1 MRTYLDCIPCFFR
14 QALDAARMAG
24 AGEET
29 QKKILDELSG
39 LIPRIPLT
47 ASPPEIGRDIYG
59 LVRKIS
65 GKEDPF
71 EEIKQ
76 SSNKLALALYP
87 KLKEKVNNST
97 DRLLTAIELAIAGNV
112 IDYGVKN
119 ALNIE
124 KEIKEIFA
132 EDAQIIKEESRA
144 IFDYEKFKEALKGAD
159 EILYL
164 ADNAGEVVFD
174 KILIEELVRKR
185 RRQIIYVVKD
195 SPVINDAL
203 IEDAIACGIDEYAQI
218 VSSGSDAPGTALRF
232 CSPEFLKLYENS
244 EMIISKGQGN
254 FEALSEENK
263 TIFFLFKVKCPV
275 IGKDIKGN
283 LGDVVLKSNL
293 KKLLR
298 GI

>member
-218 VSSGSDAPGTALRF
+218 VSSGSDAPGTVLRF